1 MRKNKHFALGTAALL
16 LSTAGFTACSSDD
29 AFTGS
34 SLSGEAVKTQFAIN
48 IPAGKAVSGRLSQDI
63 VQGQQTPVFRGMD
76 NIKLIPF
83 TTTPAAN
90 GTGGKIIG
98 LGAILSDELAAQT
111 NAKVYYDVEIAKDVN
126 NFLFYGEAKAAEGT
140 DDKTNGA
147 LVPAGLDGTDAS
159 TSVNTITFSLKPMLT
174 SSTTPDEASN
184 LAEALTSV
192 ATSESNGLSWANSQ
206 SGLKNFYSSLIRL
219 KAGSANSI
227 KQALTDLKEGI
238 NGVSGL
244 SGDELTLQGIIID
257 NIDNA
262 IADIP
267 AEAEKGYPRNYNL
280 PDGAVQIA
288 WSSTANEF
296 QVVNATNIGNL
307 SYTSLDKFVYPSSL
321 YYYVNTTIKTCDT
334 PLASQFEGQQ
344 NWGACLGLYDNNQG
358 GTIVTEHTSSVAL
371 VEPIQYAVA
380 RLDVSAYFNGNVTD
394 NLKQT
399 VDVTAG
405 NKITLDGILIGGQKN
420 VIWDFTPVTAPDAP
434 EYTIYDASVTPT
446 QLDNSENTNIIAQS
460 LALQTA
466 DGTSVNFALELTNNT
481 GKSFTGIDGIVPNG
495 GRFYLVGKLVPEQ
508 SGNTKVFQQDFIT
521 TAKVKITSLAHAYN
535 CIPDLKNPKLELG
548 LSVDLNWKAGL
559 TQEVIIE

>member
-63 VQGQQTPVFRGMD
+63 VQGQQPTPVFRGMD

-83 TTTPAAN
+83 TTTPAAD

-111 NAKVYYDVEIAKDVN
+111 NAKVYYDVEIAQGVN
-126 NFLFYGEAKAAEGT
+126 NFLFYGEAKAAEGS

-147 LVPAGLDGTDAS
+147 LVPAGLDGTGTS
-159 TSVNTITFSLKPMLT
+159 TSVNGITFSLKPMV
-174 SSTTPDEASN
+174 ASVEIPQDAKD
-184 LAEALTSV
+184 LAGALT
-192 ATSESNGLSWANSQ
+192 TLANSQ
-206 SGLKNFYSSLIRL
+206 SGTAKWSTTSSLKNFYSSLIRL

-227 KQALTDLKEGI
+227 KQALLDLQEGLTT
-238 NGVSGL
+238 VSGL
-244 SGDELTLQGIIID
+244 AGDESELLNVIND
-257 NIDNA
+257 NITA
-262 IADIP
+262 ALAV
-267 AEAEKGYPRNYNL
+267 AENKYPRDLNL
-280 PDGAVQIA
+280 PDGAAQVKWNSATNQ
-288 WSSTANEF
+288 F
-296 QVVNATNIGNL
+296 DVVNEANIGNL

-321 YYYVNTTIKTCDT
+321 YYYVNTTIKTSNT
-334 PLASQFEGQQ
+334 PLASQFAGKTS
-344 NWGACLGLYDNNQG
+344 WADCLILYNGG
-358 GTIVTEHTSSVAL
+358 GTSVTAQTSSVAL
-371 VEPIQYAVA
+371 EKAIQYAVA
-380 RLDVSAYFNGNVTD
+380 RLDVSAYFNGDVTD
-394 NLKQT
+394 NLQQT
-399 VDVTAG
+399 VAVTANG
-405 NKITLDGILIGGQKN
+405 GITLDGILIGGQKN
-420 VIWDFTPVTAPDAP
+420 VIWDFTPNSSSA
-434 EYTIYDASVTPT
+434 EYTIYDASVTST
-446 QLDNSENTNIIAQS
+446 QLKNSVNTDVIAQS

-481 GKSFTGIDGIVPNG
+481 GNAFTGIDGIVPNG

-508 SGNTKVFQQDFIT
+508 SGNTKVFKQDFTT

-548 LSVDLNWKAGL
+548 LSVDLTWQAGL
-559 TQEVIIE
+559 SQEVIIE

>member
-63 VQGQQTPVFRGMD
+63 VQGQEQPEFRGMD

-83 TTTPAAN
+83 TTTPAAD

-111 NAKVYYDVEIAKDVN
+111 NAKVYYDVEIAQGVN
-126 NFLFYGEAKAAEGT
+126 NFLFYGEAKAAEGS

-147 LVPAGLDGTDAS
+147 LVPAGLDGTGTS
-159 TSVNTITFSLKPMLT
+159 TSVNGITFSLKPMV
-174 SSTTPDEASN
+174 ASVEIPQDAKD
-184 LAEALTSV
+184 LAGALT
-192 ATSESNGLSWANSQ
+192 TLANSQ
-206 SGLKNFYSSLIRL
+206 SGTAKWSTTSSLKNFYSSLIRL

-227 KQALTDLKEGI
+227 KQALLDLQEGLTT
-238 NGVSGL
+238 VSGL
-244 SGDELTLQGIIID
+244 AGDESELLNVING
-257 NIDNA
+257 NITA
-262 IADIP
+262 ALAV
-267 AEAEKGYPRNYNL
+267 AENKYPRDLNL
-280 PDGAVQIA
+280 PDGAAQVKWNSATNQ
-288 WSSTANEF
+288 F
-296 QVVNATNIGNL
+296 DVVNEANIGNL

-321 YYYVNTTIKTCDT
+321 YYWVNTPIKTSDT
-334 PLASQFEGQQ
+334 PLASQFEGK
-344 NWGACLGLYDNNQG
+344 NSWKECTDLYEG
-358 GTIVTEHTSSVAL
+358 SGTVESTTSSVAL
-371 VEPIQYAVA
+371 ENAIQYAVA
-380 RLDVSAYFNGNVTD
+380 RLDVSAYFNGDVTD
-394 NLKQT
+394 NLQQT
-399 VDVTAG
+399 VAVTANG
-405 NKITLDGILIGGQKN
+405 GITLDGILIGGQKN
-420 VIWDFTPVTAPDAP
+420 VIWDFTPNSSSA
-434 EYTIYDASVTPT
+434 EYTIYDASVTST
-446 QLDNSENTNIIAQS
+446 QLKNSVNTDVIAQS

-481 GKSFTGIDGIVPNG
+481 GNAFTGIDGIVPNG

-508 SGNTKVFQQDFIT
+508 SGNTKVFKQDFTT

-548 LSVDLNWKAGL
+548 LSVDLTWQAGL
-559 TQEVIIE
+559 SQEVIIE

>member
-63 VQGQQTPVFRGMD
+63 VQGQGTPKFRGMD

-83 TTTPAAN
+83 TTTPAAD
-90 GTGGKIIG
+90 GTGEKIIG
-98 LGAILSDELAAQT
+98 LGAILSDELADQT
-111 NAKVYYDVEIAKDVN
+111 NAKVYYDVEIAQGVN

-147 LVPAGLDGTDAS
+147 LVPAGLDGTGIN
-159 TSVNTITFSLKPMLT
+159 TSVNGITFSLKPILT
-174 SSTTPDEASN
+174 SSSSAASDASN
-184 LAEALTSV
+184 LAKVLSDV
-192 ATSESNGLSWANSQ
+192 ANSKTDDAALSWSASQ
-206 SGLKNFYSSLIRL
+206 SGLKNFYNSLIRL

-227 KQALTDLKEGI
+227 RQALTDLQAGI
-238 NGVSGL
+238 SSVSGL
-244 SGDELTLQGIIID
+244 SGNEENLQR
-257 NIDNA
+257 NIQTNITTA
-262 IADIP
+262 LGKIP
-267 AEAEKGYPRNYNL
+267 ATPEQGYPRNYNL

-321 YYYVNTTIKTCDT
+321 YYWVNTPIKTSDT
-334 PLASQFEGQQ
+334 PLASQFAGQ
-344 NWGACLGLYDNNQG
+344 NSWKDCLDNLYTNSKG
-358 GTIVTEHTSSVAL
+358 IVESTTSSVAL
-371 VEPIQYAVA
+371 VNAINYAVA
-380 RLDVSAYFNGNVTD
+380 RLDVSAYFDGTITD
-394 NLKQT
+394 NLQKT
-399 VDVTAG
+399 VDTQVEDG
-405 NKITLDGILIGGQKN
+405 ITLDGILIGGQKN
-420 VIWDFTPVTAPDAP
+420 VKWNFADPVDAT
-434 EYTIYDASVTPT
+434 EYTIYDASVTST
-446 QLDNSENTNIIAQS
+446 KLGTTSGNIIAQS

-466 DGTSVNFALELTNNT
+466 EDNSVNFALELTNNT
-481 GKSFTGIDGIVPNG
+481 GAAFTGIDGIVPDG
-495 GRFYLVGKLVPEQ
+495 GRFYLVGKLTPTTDNKMVFEQ
-508 SGNTKVFQQDFIT
+508 DHTT

-548 LSVDLNWKAGL
+548 LSVDLTWQAGL
-559 TQEVIIE
+559 TQDVTIK